1 MGSVSK
7 ILERCERVLNE
18 IMRSGGRE
26 QVGRTHDKPRDSD
39 KECQANTDG

>member
-1 MGSVSK
+1 MGSVSE

-18 IMRSGGRE
+18 IMTSGGWE
-26 QVGRTHDKPRDSD
+26 HVGRTNNKPRESD